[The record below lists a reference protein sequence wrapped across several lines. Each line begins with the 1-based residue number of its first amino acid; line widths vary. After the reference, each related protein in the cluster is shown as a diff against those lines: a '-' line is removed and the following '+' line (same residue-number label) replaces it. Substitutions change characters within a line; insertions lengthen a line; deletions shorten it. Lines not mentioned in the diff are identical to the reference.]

1 LTAYVERLGDVR
13 PMGLLRRDWLPE
25 AAVFIALAV
34 AVTLV
39 FAVTPLDIAVARI
52 FYRPDVLD
60 HWPLGKRWPW
70 SLLYQCAPFI
80 TVSLLMLGLIG
91 VLVGHLRSRET
102 WRINGAFLILSVV
115 IGPGLIIN
123 AVFKDHW
130 DRPRPRDVVQFS
142 GTLQY
147 TPAPLRGEGGGSFPC
162 GHCSVGFLY
171 ASGWWLWRRRRPAW
185 ARASLTL
192 GLALGIALGLGRM
205 AAGGHFLSDVLWSAL
220 LALGLAH
227 ALYYY
232 ILRIPRQQAAYRGVS
247 GVRLVRRPGY
257 LMLTAVSLLGAALV
271 LIALFV
277 TPHGNHF
284 STHVDLSTLSPAP
297 RVLEVSA
304 RTANIDIVISDSTKQ
319 EMLMDG
325 ELHGFGLP
333 ASRLDATTQFRA
345 EPVPTLIYRIEQRG
359 WMTDL
364 DASATIRVPP
374 GELQLVVVRLQRGN
388 IRVADTTR
396 DCVVNSGTIRLD
408 LHTAA
413 GHVQPPDR

>member
-1 LTAYVERLGDVR
+1 MVV
-13 PMGLLRRDWLPE
+13 LRRDWLPE
-25 AAVFIALAV
+25 ATALIALAV
-34 AVTLV
+34 VVTLV
-39 FAVTPLDIAVARI
+39 FAVTPLDIAAARI
-52 FYRPDVLD
+52 FYRPDGVD
-60 HWPLGKRWPW
+60 HWPLGKHWPW
-70 SLLYQCAPFI
+70 SVLYNVAPFI
-80 TVSLLMLGLIG
+80 TASLLGLGLIG
-91 VLVGHLRSRET
+91 VLVGHLRAREA

-130 DRPRPRDVVQFS
+130 DRPRPRDVVQFG

-147 TPAPLRGEGGGSFPC
+147 TPAPLRGEGGESFPC

-192 GLALGIALGLGRM
+192 GLAVGLALGLGRM
-205 AAGGHFLSDVLWSAL
+205 AAGGHFLSDVIWSAM

-232 ILRIPRQQAAYRGVS
+232 ILRIPQQQAAQRS
-247 GVRLVRRPGY
+247 ASDIRPARRPGNR
-257 LMLTAVSLLGAALV
+257 MLTMLSLLGAALV

-277 TPHGNHF
+277 TPHGGQF
-284 STHVDLSTLSPAP
+284 STHVDLSMLSPAP

-304 RTANIDIVISDSTKQ
+304 RTANIDIIIGDFPKPQ
-319 EMLMDG
+319 MLVDG

-345 EPVPTLIYRIEQRG
+345 EPVPTLSYRIEQRG
-359 WMTDL
+359 WITDL
-364 DASATIRVPP
+364 DASATIHVPP
-374 GELQLVVVRLQRGN
+374 GELRRVVVQLQRGN
-388 IRVADTTR
+388 IRVTDTTR
-396 DCVVNSGTIRLD
+396 DRVVNSGRIQLD

-413 GHVQPPDR
+413 GHVQPPDRQ